1 MDMAEK
7 TVADWYANHPISAP
21 HILTK
26 LTKNPDGPEGITPQD
41 LYPYDQDHYDG
52 LQANARLADKAQ
64 MKPGDRVLDVC
75 AGLCGPARWYAAER
89 GVDVTGIDIS
99 PNRVDGAQE
108 LNTLVGLQDQV
119 HPLLGSAMNL
129 PFDDAQFD
137 AAVSQESFLH
147 IPDKAK
153 ALSEVYRVLRPG
165 GRFAFTDW
173 VMHTPLPDEEM
184 EQYRQQIA
192 CQSLLSISDYES
204 QLSQVGFTVISADD
218 VTASWGDILA
228 RRLSMYQALDA
239 EAERAGNP
247 SKGDDFL
254 KMYAK
259 FVSDV
264 QKRRIGGV
272 RLTAEKPQ

>member
-1 MDMAEK
+1 MEKAEQ

-26 LTKNPDGPEGITPQD
+26 LKIGQGPLQNVTPQD

-52 LQANARLADKAQ
+52 LNANARLADNTR
-64 MKPGDRVLDVC
+64 MKPGDSVLDVC

-89 GVDVTGIDIS
+89 GVQVTGIDIS
-99 PNRVDGAQE
+99 PNRVDGAKE
-108 LNTLVGLQDQV
+108 LNSLVGLQDQV
-119 HPLLGSAMNL
+119 HPVLASAMDM
-129 PFDDAQFD
+129 PFDEAQFD

-147 IPDKAK
+147 IPDKSQ
-153 ALSEVYRVLRPG
+153 ALHEVFRVLRPG

-173 VMHTPLPDEEM
+173 VMHSPLPEE
-184 EQYRQQIA
+184 EFDQYRQRFA
-192 CQSLLSISDYES
+192 CQSLLSIPEYEH
-204 QLSQVGFTVISADD
+204 QLKQSGFNIVYADD
-218 VTASWGDILA
+218 VTGSWGDILA
-228 RRLSMYQALDA
+228 RRLNMYQTLDA

-247 SKGDDFL
+247 SKGDEFL

-264 QKRRIGGV
+264 QQRRIGGA
-272 RLTAEKPQ
+272 RLTAEKPE